1 MAPERASL
9 SAGAGGLALAA
20 LSAVPWGRVA
30 AGLFGGPADP
40 SWDWALFAVVSFAG
54 FCFGVFAIWSAVK
67 AWLRN
72 DVMSAQAKGGITL
85 GFVTILF
92 VVALGPCGPAGCPS

>member
-9 SAGAGGLALAA
+9 SAGAGGLALAG

-40 SWDWALFAVVSFAG
+40 SWDWALFAVVSVAG
-54 FCFGVFAIWSAVK
+54 FCFGVFAIWSAFK
-67 AWLRN
+67 AWLHH
-72 DVMSAQAKGGITL
+72 DVMSAQAKWGITL

>member
-9 SAGAGGLALAA
+9 SAGAGGLALVG

-30 AGLFGGPADP
+30 ARLFGGPADP
-40 SWDWALFAVVSFAG
+40 SWGWALFAVVSVAG
-54 FCFGVFAIWSAVK
+54 FCFGVFAIWSALK
-67 AWLRN
+67 AWLRH

-92 VVALGPCGPAGCPS
+92 VVALGPCGPTGCPS